1 MLRIFLIVAILASLG
16 VIAVS
21 QLQVKPH
28 IEGII
33 QEREDQRERG
43 NKLDAQLKTTNKK
56 LNDTVNTLT
65 STKRTLEETQAQLTA
80 ANGKIEEQGG
90 RLDKLQKSLDTAQTD
105 LNTSKQKLAQWE
117 ALPITPDQVQ
127 GLIKSEKDLKT
138 AVDSLESE
146 KKILQQA
153 YTKTKAEL
161 DQYKIGDE
169 AVVELPAGLKGKVL
183 VVDPK
188 WNFVVLD
195 IGEKQGILRHGVL
208 MVSRNSKLVAKVKV
222 TTIESDRS
230 IANIMPGWKLGDV
243 MEGDLVF
250 Y

>member
-33 QEREDQRERG
+33 KEREDQRERG
-43 NKLDAQLKTTNKK
+43 NKLDTQLKTTNKK
-56 LNDTVNTLT
+56 LNDTLNTLT

-80 ANGKIEEQGG
+80 ANGKIEEQGS

-117 ALPITPDQVQ
+117 ALPISPDKVQ
-127 GLIKSEKDLKT
+127 MLIKSEQELKT
-138 AVDSLESE
+138 AVESLESE

-153 YTKTKAEL
+153 YTKTKSEL
-161 DQYKIGDE
+161 DTYKNPEE
-169 AVVELPAGLKGKVL
+169 AKVELPAGLKGKVL

-195 IGEKQGILRHGVL
+195 IGEKQGILRNGVL
-208 MVSRNSKLVAKVKV
+208 MVSRNSKLIAKVKV